1 MVHLMATLG
10 TGDVATTRMV
20 VEEVLMVIA
29 TLKVET
35 TITTRMATSNVIILA
50 AAIMEGDISVVIV
63 VAVVEL
69 PGVLTVEVPGE
80 VLVAVVATI
89 LDTVEVALFVVE
101 AASSS
106 Q

>member
-1 MVHLMATLG
+1 MLIQFIHFQ
-10 TGDVATTRMV
+10 
-20 VEEVLMVIA
+20 
-29 TLKVET
+29 
-35 TITTRMATSNVIILA
+35 
-50 AAIMEGDISVVIV
+50 
-63 VAVVEL
+63 
-69 PGVLTVEVPGE
+69 VPGE